1 MRNAKDER
9 EKRGEVCFCLFED
22 GGGEKGKK
30 GKMRGESANKINKL
44 RECKREGGGLWKRK
58 MENEKFGLFFVCTQ
72 RVKYKRWH
80 LFLIFLFFL
89 LINTMFYLQF
99 LVRKLK
105 GKKIK

>member
-58 MENEKFGLFFVCTQ
+58 MENEKFGLFFCMYSTSQIQTVAFTQ
-72 RVKYKRWH
+72 KKKKYKRWH
-80 LFLIFLFFL
+80 LFLIFLFFILFNNL
-89 LINTMFYLQF
+89 L
-99 LVRKLK
+99 
-105 GKKIK
+105 